1 MNPHKIKRKPVTAQ
15 TSQSHLPQE
24 SGSGSYPSPQRTPQP
39 KGPLGRNENV
49 TNVESTP
56 PFPIMRRGDVI
67 SGSPS
72 KAAQSPSGPRT
83 RQSQPPLKD
92 DAGGK
97 DGGDPPS
104 SSTPLPVT
112 STRPDGERQVARPP
126 VSGPRA
132 PIRDSATTG
141 LTSVHIGTKPRVAG
155 QDAVGQT
162 TVRMKKSGSDPDTD
176 MNRFGE
182 RIPAIPG
189 KGYGMMKVHEAED
202 VPGVG
207 VGYGRRMK
215 MLSNADYDDEDKQT
229 EFTSS
234 SANSNL
240 GESRDHGHGQQHY
253 KPKFAV
259 PTISVE
265 EQAAKYDADYRA
277 RLRRAERGRSRGD
290 EGVEGNKRSAATAID
305 DEAYWQESML
315 NDDPRIEGIYTFDY
329 SPNPVGQKKKSRPK
343 THEEELSRITEYED
357 PSRPGIV
364 MKSRK
369 YLPPPV
375 DERSYGVPAGRRVRA
390 FARERER
397 MEGGQ
402 REGNRNA
409 IGNGK
414 EKTPNPAT
422 RRKEVS
428 TYSAFSASS
437 EEKAVQA
444 LPVERR
450 RRPLLEERESVTP
463 KASQAPLAAERPG
476 PAAARSNP
484 NMRQGRVERQPQYQ
498 ASKEEYE
505 EDEARFRQKVRKLRS
520 EPAFHREAEPRVRH
534 ETPSYA
540 Q

>member
-1 MNPHKIKRKPVTAQ
+1 MNPHKIKRKPVTSQA
-15 TSQSHLPQE
+15 SQSHLPQE
-24 SGSGSYPSPQRTPQP
+24 SGSGSYRSPQRTPQP

-56 PFPIMRRGDVI
+56 PFPIMRRGDVM

-104 SSTPLPVT
+104 SSTPLPVI

-132 PIRDSATTG
+132 PIRNSATTG

-155 QDAVGQT
+155 QDTVGQT

-176 MNRFGE
+176 VNRFGE

-207 VGYGRRMK
+207 VGYGRKMK

-240 GESRDHGHGQQHY
+240 GESRDYGQGQQHY
-253 KPKFAV
+253 RPKFAV

-290 EGVEGNKRSAATAID
+290 EGGEGAKRGAATASD

-329 SPNPVGQKKKSRPK
+329 SPNPVGQKKKPRPK

-364 MKSRK
+364 MKSRQ

-390 FARERER
+390 FAREREK

-402 REGNRNA
+402 REGNGNA

-414 EKTPNPAT
+414 EKTPVPAT

-444 LPVERR
+444 LPGERR
-450 RRPLLEERESVTP
+450 RRPLLEERGSVTP
-463 KASQAPLAAERPG
+463 KASQAPLAVER

-484 NMRQGRVERQPQYQ
+484 NMRQGRAERQPQYQ
-498 ASKEEYE
+498 ASEEEYDQ
-505 EDEARFRQKVRKLRS
+505 DEVRFRQKVRKLRS
-520 EPAFHREAEPRVRH
+520 EPAFRREAEPRVRH

>member
-1 MNPHKIKRKPVTAQ
+1 MNPHKVKRKPVTAEVSELQ
-15 TSQSHLPQE
+15 QVAGASH
-24 SGSGSYPSPQRTPQP
+24 YRSPQRTPQS

-56 PFPIMRRGDVI
+56 PFPIMRRGDVMSAA

-72 KAAQSPSGPRT
+72 KAAPSPSGPRA
-83 RQSQPPLKD
+83 RQATLQYAVTAKD
-92 DAGGK
+92 DEG
-97 DGGDPPS
+97 PS
-104 SSTPLPVT
+104 LPVT
-112 STRPDGERQVARPP
+112 STRADGERQVAYPP

-132 PIRDSATTG
+132 PIRNSATTG
-141 LTSVHIGTKPRVAG
+141 LTSVHIGVKPRIAG
-155 QDAVGQT
+155 QDTVGQT
-162 TVRMKKSGSDPDTD
+162 TVRMKKSGSDPE
-176 MNRFGE
+176 MNGHE

-189 KGYGMMKVHEAED
+189 KGYGLMQAAED

-207 VGYGRRMK
+207 VGYGRKKK
-215 MLSNADYDDEDKQT
+215 MLSNADYDDEDRQT
-229 EFTSS
+229 DFTSS
-234 SANSNL
+234 SAAS
-240 GESRDHGHGQQHY
+240 GPTRDGQQHY
-253 KPKFAV
+253 KPRPAV

-277 RLRRAERGRSRGD
+277 RLRRAERGRSRTDDG
-290 EGVEGNKRSAATAID
+290 GGNKRGAALD
-305 DEAYWQESML
+305 DDAYWQESML

-397 MEGGQ
+397 MEVGHEQEQ
-402 REGNRNA
+402 RV
-409 IGNGK
+409 
-414 EKTPNPAT
+414 EKTPVAAT
-422 RRKEVS
+422 RRKDVS
-428 TYSAFSASS
+428 AYSAFSTSS
-437 EEKAVQA
+437 EERVAHA
-444 LPVERR
+444 APPERR

-463 KASQAPLAAERPG
+463 KASQALLPVERLG
-476 PAAARSNP
+476 PAVVRSNP
-484 NMRQGRVERQPQYQ
+484 NMRQGRVERQPQYK
-498 ASKEEYE
+498 ASEEEYE
-505 EDEARFRQKVRKLRS
+505 EDEERFRQKVRKLRS
-520 EPAFHREAEPRVRH
+520 EPAFHQEAEPRVRH
-534 ETPSYA
+534 KTPSHA